1 MKNKPFRLMA
11 LMLGII
17 MSAVSFTSCDKDDD
31 KGDPPT
37 IAAFSV
43 AADNAT
49 ALVVFSEAVYKSDNQ
64 TGNLD
69 KAAFTV
75 TISGGSATLAD
86 FTVTHTAGTNEV
98 TIGLSLSGI
107 ATGDEVVTVMPS
119 AANAIYNASGA
130 GIEATQSKTANL
142 NDIGII
148 GKWQSSGLNVSPLL
162 IGAGIDSIYAN
173 FKGDNTYV
181 VESFTP
187 DGSKTTLT
195 GTFSQERSA
204 VTGIWNIVINQSS
217 PNALVSE
224 GIFQVVD
231 QSPLLMKYEI
241 AQTDPAIVGVTPP
254 TAAGGFGSTSSG
266 AFGLLNVQTYLKIN

>member
-1 MKNKPFRLMA
+1 MKNTPFKLMA
-11 LMLGII
+11 LMLGIV
-17 MSAVSFTSCDKDDD
+17 MSAISFTSCEKDDD

-49 ALVVFSEAVYKSDNQ
+49 ALVVFSEAVYKADNQ

-69 KAAFTV
+69 KAAFSV
-75 TISGGSATLAD
+75 SIAGGTATLAD
-86 FTVTHTAGTNEV
+86 FTVTHIAGTNEV
-98 TIGLSLSGI
+98 TLELSLNGI
-107 ATGDEVVTVMPS
+107 ATGQEVVTVMPS
-119 AANAIYNASGA
+119 AANAIYNAKGA
-130 GIEATQSKTANL
+130 GIDAAQNKTANL